1 MRSVNGPRQKAA
13 YVNEDVIP
21 PIEIVNCMEGSYAA
35 WFPVLLRQDAKTS
48 RERFHDQTAN
58 RVARLA
64 CIVYLNHE
72 WNAAFSR
79 PWDH

>member
-1 MRSVNGPRQKAA
+1 MQH
-13 YVNEDVIP
+13 D
-21 PIEIVNCMEGSYAA
+21 
-35 WFPVLLRQDAKTS
+35 FLFRQDAKTS
-48 RERFHDQTAN
+48 REQVHDQTAN

-79 PWDH
+79 P